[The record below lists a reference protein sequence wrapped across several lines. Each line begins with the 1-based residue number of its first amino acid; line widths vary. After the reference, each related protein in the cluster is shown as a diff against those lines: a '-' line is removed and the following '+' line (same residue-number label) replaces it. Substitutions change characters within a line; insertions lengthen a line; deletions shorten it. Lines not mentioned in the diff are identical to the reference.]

1 MDRMK
6 QTIYTGVLHRYSCHL
21 KIAASLVMALL
32 MVAACSDVSNTDTE
46 LFDPGMAA
54 QLWNTADKAWNIDEL
69 EILENG
75 KNLYKSRCSGC
86 HQQAGTG
93 STTIGAPALKGS
105 AVARGSADIL
115 IRTVLFGR
123 GSMPAFRYSLDDA
136 ELARILSYVR
146 NAWGNNMQDLV
157 QASRV
162 AAIRAGS

>member
-1 MDRMK
+1 MK
-6 QTIYTGVLHRYSCHL
+6 QAIYTEVVRRHGWHHKTVIPLLAVL
-21 KIAASLVMALL
+21 LV
-32 MVAACSDVSNTDTE
+32 VAGCGDISTTDAE
-46 LFDPGMAA
+46 IFDPIKAA
-54 QLWNTADKAWNIDEL
+54 QLWNTADKTWNTDEL

-75 KNLYKSRCSGC
+75 KSLYKSRCSGC

-146 NAWGNNMQDLV
+146 NAWGNDMQDLV
-157 QASRV
+157 QVSRV
-162 AAIRAGS
+162 AAIRATGGN